1 MKSHLFRSR
10 IAAWTTFGLVAAS
23 LVAIAPA
30 ANANGS
36 GYSPTLYEFNREES
50 APGSMLVKDDERV
63 TIYSGQSLDE
73 NYAWPAPLKSVFSRS
88 AFTQTTASMAGL
100 TSLSDDKYRLWS
112 GSSQADPL
120 CSDLEDGAGN
130 FYQES
135 ATLKINAGN
144 RCLEYLD
151 VSDEIT
157 VSNDTGSSKTVVT
170 NSMSQVLKVGKK
182 DVSNAVGAY
191 RYLSGSVR
199 KTDVASVTLD
209 PDEYNVNAYFEL
221 CLNEDLV
228 YGTDILAFDVS
239 WSQDG
244 SAVSSE
250 DLNISYYDD
259 NGDPADTYL
268 VPEENPYDQVI
279 SFWVQLK
286 SLDETETPIDAT
298 GTHVVT
304 ADVSLIGDPAGDSV
318 LEECPLAATEPLWPE
333 VTIVNGEGPQAT
345 TTDRD
350 MPDDTFTGNSNWDRY
365 MAFPDGFGGAFH
377 HGMTNDEGAGTAT
390 LVQLGATGPQNDY
403 NGTGGRTLT
412 SDSDGNFGIGRY
424 GAAGAN
430 QFTLVAKAKG
440 NWEYTTST
448 MAGASLVTRTFAKS
462 SLAKLCL
469 RGFTFDWISVLNTP
483 TVNPTALVSC
493 SKRGDLRDVL
503 VSIVNNV
510 PAVVQRLGTPTTTRP
525 CVTTAF
531 GSNNAA
537 TGTEVALIAY
547 TSTTASD
554 ADGNC
559 AGGDVDVSARSIT
572 TITAAGV
579 PTTTPLTGNPW
590 GDAVGE
596 PYYIQITPGSSA
608 SEWVG
613 MSFTRGE
620 EWESIPANLFTMTG
634 SAVTEGE
641 NITLDD
647 DTTDFGLSPQY
658 KIVKK
663 VSSGEWLMSI
673 NAGNPYWG
681 GWVLSHDG
689 EEFDRVTVASVDTS
703 TGVVTNGD
711 IVELSGF
718 GLYSWRVHSFFSGD
732 GPNGTTYFAMTGE
745 DSYSTTTWVP

>member
-1 MKSHLFRSR
+1 MKSRLFRSR

-23 LVAIAPA
+23 LAAIAPA

-36 GYSPTLYEFNREES
+36 GYSPTFYQFSREES
-50 APGSMLVKDDERV
+50 APGSIIVNDDERV
-63 TIYSGQSLDE
+63 TIYSGQSLGAD
-73 NYAWPAPLKSVFSRS
+73 YAWPAPLKSVFSRS

-100 TSLSDDKYRLWS
+100 TSLSDEKYRYWS
-112 GSSQADPL
+112 GSSEADPL
-120 CSDLEDGAGN
+120 CSDLEDEGGY
-130 FYQES
+130 FFQDT
-135 ATLKINAGN
+135 ATLKITAGN
-144 RCLEYLD
+144 RCLDDLSVTD
-151 VSDEIT
+151 QIT

-170 NSMSQVLKVGKK
+170 NSMSQVLKVGKR
-182 DVSNAVGAY
+182 DISNAVGAY
-191 RYLSGSVR
+191 RYFYGSVE
-199 KTDVASVTLD
+199 KTDAASVTLD
-209 PDEYNVNAYFEL
+209 PSESSVSAYFYL

-228 YGTDILAFDVS
+228 FGTDELTFDVS
-239 WSQDG
+239 WSQGG

-250 DLNISYYDD
+250 DLEISYYDD

-268 VPEENPYDQVI
+268 VPEDNPYDQVI
-279 SFWVQLK
+279 SFSVRLN
-286 SLDETETPIDAT
+286 TEDGEGTPIDAT

-304 ADVSLIGDPAGDSV
+304 ADVSLIGDSAGNSV

-365 MAFPDGFGGAFH
+365 MASPDGFGGAFH
-377 HGMTNDEGAGTAT
+377 HGMTNDDGAGTAT
-390 LVQLGATGPQNDY
+390 LVQLGASGPQNDY
-403 NGTGGRTLT
+403 NGTGSRNIV
-412 SDSDGNFGIGRY
+412 SDTDGNFDLGRY

-448 MAGASLVTRTFAKS
+448 MAGATPVTRTFTKA
-462 SLAKLCL
+462 SLTRLCV
-469 RGFTFDWISVLNTP
+469 RGFTAYWMSSLSTP

-493 SKRGDLRDVL
+493 SKRGDFRDVL

-510 PAVVQRLGTPTTTRP
+510 PTVLERLGAPTTTRP
-525 CVTTAF
+525 CVATYF
-531 GSNNAA
+531 GSNSAA

-554 ADGNC
+554 ADGYC

-572 TITAAGV
+572 TVTAAGV
-579 PTTTPLTGNPW
+579 KTTTSLTESPW
-590 GDAVGE
+590 GDAGE
-596 PYYIQITPGSSA
+596 PFTVQIAPGSSA
-608 SEWVG
+608 GEWVG
-613 MSFTRGE
+613 MTSTRGE
-620 EWESIPANLFTMTG
+620 EWEPIPANLFTITG

-647 DTTDFGLSPQY
+647 TTDFGLSPQY
-658 KIVKK
+658 EIVKK

-689 EEFDRVTVASVDTS
+689 EDFDRVTVASVNTS

-718 GLYSWRVHSFFSGD
+718 GLYSWRVHSFFSGY

-745 DSYSTTTWVP
+745 DSYSTTTWAP

>member
-1 MKSHLFRSR
+1 MKSRLFRSR

-23 LVAIAPA
+23 LAGIAPA
-30 ANANGS
+30 ANANGG

-50 APGSMLVKDDERV
+50 APGSMLVNDGESV
-63 TIYSGQSLDE
+63 TIYSVQSLDQQ
-73 NYAWPAPLKSVFSRS
+73 YAWPAPLKSVFSRS

-100 TSLSDDKYRLWS
+100 TSLSDDKLRYWS
-112 GSSQADPL
+112 GSSEADPL
-120 CSDLEDGAGN
+120 CSDLEDAGGYL
-130 FYQES
+130 YQET
-135 ATLKINAGN
+135 ATLKITAGN
-144 RCLEYLD
+144 RCLDDLSVTD
-151 VSDEIT
+151 QIT
-157 VSNDTGSSKTVVT
+157 VSNNTGSSKTVVT
-170 NSMSQVLKVGKK
+170 NSMSQVLKVGKR

-191 RYLSGSVR
+191 RYLSATVR
-199 KTDVASVTLD
+199 ETDVASVTLD
-209 PDEYNVNAYFEL
+209 PDDYNVNAYFEL

-228 YGTDILAFDVS
+228 YQTDELAFDVS

-250 DLNISYYDD
+250 DLEISYWDD
-259 NGDPADTYL
+259 NGESADTYL
-268 VPEENPYDQVI
+268 VPEGNPYDQVI

-304 ADVSLIGDPAGDSV
+304 ADVSLIGDLAGNSV
-318 LEECPLAATEPLWPE
+318 LEECPPAATEPLWPE
-333 VTIVNGEGPQAT
+333 VTIVNGDGPQAT

-350 MPDDTFTGNSNWDRY
+350 MPDDTFTGNTNWDRY
-365 MAFPDGFGGAFH
+365 MAIPDGFGGAFH

-412 SDSDGNFGIGRY
+412 SDSDGGFGIGRY

-440 NWEYTTST
+440 NWEYTSST
-448 MAGASLVTRTFAKS
+448 MTGASPVTRTFNKS
-462 SLAKLCL
+462 SLTRLCE
-469 RGFTFDWISVLNTP
+469 RGFTVYWMSALSTP
-483 TVNPTALVSC
+483 TVNPTVWVGCAKKNSY
-493 SKRGDLRDVL
+493 RDVL

-510 PAVVQRLGTPTTTRP
+510 PTVLERLGAPTTTRP

-531 GSNNAA
+531 GSNSAA

-572 TITAAGV
+572 TVTAAGV
-579 PTTTPLTGNPW
+579 KTTTSITESPW
-590 GDAVGE
+590 GDTGE
-596 PYYIQITPGSSA
+596 PFTVQIAPGSSA
-608 SEWVG
+608 GEWVG
-613 MSFTRGE
+613 MTSTRGE
-620 EWESIPANLFTMTG
+620 EWEPIPANLFTITG
-634 SAVTEGE
+634 SAIREGE
-641 NITLDD
+641 NITLD

-658 KIVKK
+658 EIVKK

-689 EEFDRVTVASVDTS
+689 EDFDRVTVASVNTS

-745 DSYSTTTWVP
+745 DSYSTTTWAP

>member
-1 MKSHLFRSR
+1 MKSRLFRSR

-23 LVAIAPA
+23 LAAIAPA

-36 GYSPTLYEFNREES
+36 GYSPTFYQFSRDAS
-50 APGSMLVKDDERV
+50 APGSIIVNDDERV
-63 TIYSGQSLDE
+63 TIYSGQSLGGD
-73 NYAWPAPLKSVFSRS
+73 YAWPAPLKSVMSRS

-100 TSLSDDKYRLWS
+100 TSLSDDKYRYWS
-112 GSSQADPL
+112 GSSDSDPL
-120 CSDLEDGAGN
+120 CSDLEDEGGY
-130 FYQES
+130 FFQDT
-135 ATLKINAGN
+135 ATLKITAGN
-144 RCLEYLD
+144 RCLDDLSVTD
-151 VSDEIT
+151 QIT

-191 RYLSGSVR
+191 RYFYGSVE
-199 KTDVASVTLD
+199 KTDAASVTLD
-209 PDEYNVNAYFEL
+209 PSESSVSAYFYL

-228 YGTDILAFDVS
+228 SGTDELTFDVS
-239 WSQDG
+239 WSQGG

-250 DLNISYYDD
+250 DLEISYYDD

-268 VPEENPYDQVI
+268 VPEDNPYGQVI
-279 SFWVQLK
+279 SFSVRLN
-286 SLDETETPIDAT
+286 TEDGTGTPIDAT

-304 ADVSLIGDPAGDSV
+304 ADVSLIGDPSLDSV
-318 LEECPLAATEPLWPE
+318 LEECPPAATEPLWPE
-333 VTIVNGEGPQAT
+333 VTIVNGEGPQAI

-350 MPDDTFTGNSNWDRY
+350 MPDDTFTGNRNWDRY

-493 SKRGDLRDVL
+493 SKRDDFREVL

-510 PAVVQRLGTPTTTRP
+510 PTVVQRLGTPTTTRP

-531 GSNNAA
+531 GSNSAA

-579 PTTTPLTGNPW
+579 PTTHSVTGNPW

-620 EWESIPANLFTMTG
+620 DWESIPANLFTMTE

-641 NITLDD
+641 NITLD

-673 NAGNPYWG
+673 NAGNPWWG
-681 GWVLSHDG
+681 GWLLSHDG
-689 EEFDRVTVASVDTS
+689 EELDRVTVASVNTS

>member
-23 LVAIAPA
+23 LAAIAPA

-36 GYSPTLYEFNREES
+36 GYSPTFYQFSRDES
-50 APGSMLVKDDERV
+50 APGSIIVNDDERV
-63 TIYSGQSLDE
+63 TIYSGQSLGAD
-73 NYAWPAPLKSVFSRS
+73 YAWPAPLKSVMSRS

-100 TSLSDDKYRLWS
+100 TSLSDEKYRYWS

-120 CSDLEDGAGN
+120 CSDLEDEGGY
-130 FYQES
+130 FFQET
-135 ATLKINAGN
+135 ATLKITAGN
-144 RCLEYLD
+144 RCLDDLSVTD
-151 VSDEIT
+151 QIT

-170 NSMSQVLKVGKK
+170 NSMSQVLKVGKR

-191 RYLSGSVR
+191 RYFYGSVE
-199 KTDVASVTLD
+199 KTDAASVTLD
-209 PDEYNVNAYFEL
+209 SSESSVSAYFYL

-228 YGTDILAFDVS
+228 FGTDELTFDVS
-239 WSQDG
+239 WSQGG

-250 DLNISYYDD
+250 DLEISYYDD
-259 NGDPADTYL
+259 NGVKAETYL

-279 SFWVQLK
+279 SFSVRLN
-286 SLDETETPIDAT
+286 TEDGTGTPIDAT

-304 ADVSLIGDPAGDSV
+304 ADVSLIGDLAGNSV
-318 LEECPLAATEPLWPE
+318 LEECPPAATEPLWPE
-333 VTIVNGEGPQAT
+333 VTIVNGEGPQAA

-350 MPDDTFTGNSNWDRY
+350 MPDGTFTGNSNWDRY
-365 MAFPDGFGGAFH
+365 MASPDGFGGAFH

-403 NGTGGRTLT
+403 NGTGSRNIV
-412 SDSDGNFGIGRY
+412 SDTDGNFDLGRY

-440 NWEYTTST
+440 NWEYTSST
-448 MAGASLVTRTFAKS
+448 MTGASPVTRTFTKA
-462 SLAKLCL
+462 SLTRLCE
-469 RGFTFDWISVLNTP
+469 RGFTVYWMSSLSTP
-483 TVNPTALVSC
+483 TVNPTAVVTC
-493 SKRGDLRDVL
+493 FKRGVFRDVL

-510 PAVVQRLGTPTTTRP
+510 PTVVQRLGTPTTTRP

-531 GSNNAA
+531 GSNSAA

-559 AGGDVDVSARSIT
+559 AGGDVNVSARSIT
-572 TITAAGV
+572 TVTAAGV
-579 PTTTPLTGNPW
+579 PTTTPLTANPW

-608 SEWVG
+608 NEWVG

-647 DTTDFGLSPQY
+647 TTDFGLSPQY

-673 NAGNPYWG
+673 NAGNPWWG
-681 GWVLSHDG
+681 GWLLSHDG
-689 EEFDRVTVASVDTS
+689 EELDRVTVASVNTS

-745 DSYSTTTWVP
+745 DSYSTTTWAP